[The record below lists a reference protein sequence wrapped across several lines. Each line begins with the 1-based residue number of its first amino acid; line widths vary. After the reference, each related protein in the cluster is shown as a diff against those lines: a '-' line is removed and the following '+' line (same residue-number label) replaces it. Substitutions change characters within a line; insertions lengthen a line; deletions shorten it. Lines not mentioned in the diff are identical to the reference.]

1 MGFFDLGLGLVMSLP
16 SLKDQGSGRTLEE
29 DFMGILE
36 FFLGCFGFEGRNWNW
51 VVVTMK
57 VELRESIC

>member
-16 SLKDQGSGRTLEE
+16 SLKDQGSGRTL
-29 DFMGILE
+29 DFKEILE
-36 FFLGCFGFEGRNWNW
+36 FFLGSFGFQCWNWKW
-51 VVVTMK
+51 VVVAMK